1 MNGPVRPTESKLV
14 ELLRDALSGRGAKV
28 SAEALSRRTT
38 LRIGGPPLAS
48 VDVHDETALARLRE
62 VTAEVGVDLHVLG
75 IGANTLAPDGGWQ
88 AVVVRL
94 RGDFLGQE
102 FVESSEDEVLLRAGA
117 GVILGKL
124 AKQTVDEGLGGL
136 EALGGFPASV
146 GGAVAMNA
154 GCYGVEIVE
163 RIDSVRVMDAEGVLQ
178 SLSAEA
184 LEAGYRRTRL
194 RSSGEILTSALL
206 LLRRGERKHLVE
218 RLDELNK
225 RRWASL
231 PSGRPNAGSTFRNP
245 EGDYAGRLIEAA
257 GLKGHRVGDAAFSEK
272 HANVVVNLGGARA
285 TDVLDL
291 MSLAR
296 ERVFEETERV
306 LEPEFVLL
314 GELAD
319 RWAARFGESEGAS
332 AR

>member
-1 MNGPVRPTESKLV
+1 MQPTESNLV
-14 ELLRDALSGRGAKV
+14 DHLRDALTGLRARV
-28 SAEALSRRTT
+28 SVEPLSRRTT

-48 VDVHDETALARLRE
+48 VDVDDEAALARLRE
-62 VTAEVGVDLHVLG
+62 VVAEAGVDLHVVG
-75 IGANTLAPDGGWQ
+75 IGANTLAPDAGWQ

-94 RGDFLGQE
+94 RGDFLGHE
-102 FVESSEDEVLLRAGA
+102 FVDASGEEVLLRAGA

-124 AKQTVDEGLGGL
+124 AKQTVDAGLGGL

-146 GGAVAMNA
+146 GGAVTMNA

-163 RIDSVRVMDAEGVLQ
+163 RIDSVQVMDTEGVLQ
-178 SLSAEA
+178 TLSAPA
-184 LEAGYRRTRL
+184 LEAEYRRTRL
-194 RSSGEILTSALL
+194 RASGEILTGALL
-206 LLRRGERKHLVE
+206 QLRRGERKPLVE

-272 HANVVVNLGGARA
+272 HANVVVNLGAARA
-285 TDVLDL
+285 ADVLDL

-296 ERVFEETERV
+296 ERVFEETERI
-306 LEPEFVLL
+306 LEPEFVML
-314 GELAD
+314 GALAD
-319 RWAARFGESEGAS
+319 QWRARFGGAEDALS
-332 AR
+332 G